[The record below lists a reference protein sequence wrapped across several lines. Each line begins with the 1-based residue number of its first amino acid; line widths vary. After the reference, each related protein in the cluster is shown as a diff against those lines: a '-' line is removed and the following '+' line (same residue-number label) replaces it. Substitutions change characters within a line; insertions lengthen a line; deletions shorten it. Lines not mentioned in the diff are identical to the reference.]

1 MPVKVKVQTEGNFQ
15 KEMSL
20 ISDGELRRQLRSY
33 GVDVG
38 PINDSTRNLYQKKLR
53 TLTGK
58 AQQRSPA
65 PLTGVKRRRGP
76 VTSTNQGNA
85 SKRPRVEESPPK
97 QTKKKAV
104 LYPDLSEW
112 LPGDNGSEVIPGAR
126 PLFSPASHPINNR
139 ATSKPSSEVI
149 PGITR
154 YPSSRPLY
162 SPSSHPA
169 NEQRSSSPISSSQI
183 IPGAQGE
190 LGSLHSRV
198 PYPAARGSS
207 KHIPPHPR
215 RISAVATTPK
225 PLRSP
230 ASGASPAELQLV
242 PQPSVHGSSNSLHHG
257 ALPHSSSDESS
268 SLSPVGSDHSLSPP
282 SPRPPFERSP
292 SGASS
297 PSSLPR
303 MPRFLGT
310 VTKFIG
316 SQVKQLFNKAE
327 PRHSIKSSPS
337 RQGHSPSRRSLPANS
352 EPLHEGPQGPVEEE
366 LDFEDDFEI
375 AEVTSSESLEGSIKY
390 DWELQSSDVAICRR
404 SDGTPWSL
412 GKGGFGEV
420 FKGLRDGVDE
430 VAVKVIRISNCT
442 PTVIAQFKAE
452 IDLIS
457 KLRHRN
463 IVQFYGACIH
473 PQDLY
478 MVTEL
483 MSNDLFSVL
492 RLPREAEKYKWS
504 GVYGRDVL
512 IGVASGLNYL
522 HSRSPPVVHRD
533 VKSPNI
539 LVMEGV
545 AKLADVGVART
556 MRRDVPDMTAQRGFT
571 IAWAAPEVVYRRRAT
586 EKIDIW
592 SLGVIMWEVVSGKLP
607 RPGTLVLPAA
617 SPQSLR
623 VLYSRCMSDNPVGR
637 PSALEVVTKLR
648 NIRE

>member
-1 MPVKVKVQTEGNFQ
+1 
-15 KEMSL
+15 MSL
-20 ISDGELRRQLRSY
+20 ISDGELRRQLQSY

-38 PINDSTRNLYQKKLR
+38 PINASTRNLYQKKLKA
-53 TLTGK
+53 LTGK

-76 VTSTNQGNA
+76 VTSKQGNT
-85 SKRPRVEESPPK
+85 SKRPRVDDPPPK
-97 QTKKKAV
+97 KGAS

-112 LPGDNGSEVIPGAR
+112 LPDDGSHVIPGVANPFTPPYSRAPRLVNNRGSSNSEVIPGVTKH
-126 PLFSPASHPINNR
+126 PPA
-139 ATSKPSSEVI
+139 ALSKP
-149 PGITR
+149 P
-154 YPSSRPLY
+154 Y
-162 SPSSHPA
+162 SPSPHPA
-169 NEQRSSSPISSSQI
+169 NERAGSNFISGSQI
-183 IPGAQGE
+183 IPGAQSGPR
-190 LGSLHSRV
+190 SPHS
-198 PYPAARGSS
+198 PAPHPAVRGSS
-207 KHIPPHPR
+207 KHVPPCPR
-215 RISAVATTPK
+215 RIPGVPEHQATPM
-225 PLRSP
+225 PLRSTVPGAAEHQQVPRGSRPPVREISDPISIP
-230 ASGASPAELQLV
+230 AHQV
-242 PQPSVHGSSNSLHHG
+242 VHG

-282 SPRPPFERSP
+282 SLRPPFERP
-292 SGASS
+292 LSGSGFSS
-297 PSSLPR
+297 PSSTPR
-303 MPRFLGT
+303 IPKFLGT

-316 SQVKQLFNKAE
+316 SHVKQFFNKVE
-327 PRHSIKSSPS
+327 PRRSLDPAESSPS
-337 RQGHSPSRRSLPANS
+337 QQPSAVRSPRRSLSGNP
-352 EPLHEGPQGPVEEE
+352 EPLHQGPIEEE
-366 LDFEDDFEI
+366 VDFDEDFEI
-375 AEVTSSESLEGSIKY
+375 AEATSSSSLEGSIKY
-390 DWELQSSDVAICRR
+390 DWELRSSDVAICRR

-442 PTVIAQFKAE
+442 PNVIAQFKAE

-492 RLPREAEKYKWS
+492 RLPREVEKYKWS
-504 GVYGRDVL
+504 GIYGRDVL
-512 IGVASGLNYL
+512 VGVASGLNYL

-556 MRRDVPDMTAQRGFT
+556 MRGDVPDMTAQRGFT

-617 SPQSLR
+617 APQSLK

-648 NIRE
+648 TIRE